1 MAIRNTG
8 VRYDLIARDSASR
21 TFATVGRNASSL
33 ERGLGKLAKAA
44 GVAGLALA
52 GGIAVGLAESA
63 KKAVEF
69 QAQMTKIQTQAGASA
84 KDVAVL
90 SKSVLEL
97 GKTTQQGPQ
106 QLSEALYHLK
116 SVGMDNVDAMKALK
130 TASDLAAVGGSNLE
144 ATTNA
149 LAGAWRTGIKGA
161 TSMDEA
167 AKTLNATIG
176 AGNMTMDDMVAA
188 LGTGIL
194 PTAKTFGLTLSQ
206 VGSALALFTDEGVDS
221 ASAATRLRMS
231 ISLLGAPSGA
241 ASKQLAKIG
250 LTGTQLGN
258 AMRSKDGIIGAISLL
273 KDHLDKSGLSATQSA
288 ALLSHAFGGG
298 KSSSAIL
305 SMVNN
310 LDVLK
315 KKQLQVNDSMGK
327 FGAAVAAQKK
337 TVAAQFALI
346 KSNIEVAS
354 IQLGSKLLPVLSTFV
369 VFVNKTAIPAVGTFA
384 HSLMRMVPV
393 DSIKRDFTSLTR
405 GVSDFIDGFSPK
417 SPKRKTIT
425 LPSPTIKAAATTIP
439 GYLQRVP
446 TLTVPSPTIKPST
459 TKIPGYLLAPKPVK
473 SQAQKA
479 GEQLR
484 GLISGGIGDA
494 IKGID
499 WKTVGSSL
507 GEILGK
513 GIDWLTIHTADIAK
527 KLEKAMGSID
537 WVNVGKAVGGQ
548 ALGFGI
554 GFITSMGRE
563 LFSASFWAKHWWDV
577 IIASLSFVGV
587 GKLAGPIAKIFEH
600 IPILKMF
607 SPMLRGVEKMAGPLG
622 SAMSKVVKFF
632 GSSLWKGIG
641 RIFPEATAVLER
653 ETGLFGTRL
662 GVWALDLKAAGGRA
676 IRGLGNGIKSTFA
689 YPIEKLGEG
698 IGLMLRPFVRA
709 GSWLIRRGGELVSGL
724 GRGIGSAAS
733 AIGRFATEHVVNPV
747 KNAFSS
753 AGSWLV
759 GRGSAA
765 VSGLR
770 SGISAGASRIGG
782 WVTDHVISP
791 VRGAFST
798 AGSWLS
804 SVGGNLLSGLR
815 NGIVTAMKDMGTWL
829 KSNLVDPVVNAVKH
843 FFGIHS
849 PSKVFAGIGGHLVSG
864 LLKGLATSNGL
875 DIAKTVFGD
884 LPSALAGLVSKGL
897 VHIEQL
903 PGKALNALKG
913 LGSKGMKILGQD
925 LTGGGASATSG
936 SNQAIGKQMM
946 LAAGWG
952 PDQWP
957 MLKTLW
963 NNESGWRSN
972 ALNPSSGAYGI
983 PQALPAAKMESAGPD
998 WMTNPATQIAWGL
1011 GYIQQRYG
1019 SPGMALAQWNS
1030 RSPHWY
1036 AAGGLAPIGQT
1047 AWVGEKGPELMQV
1060 TSNGTRIYNNRD
1072 SMSLAGMLGM
1082 QVPGYAAGTVA
1093 AGQVASATRRVQQA
1107 QAQVDHYRKLEREA
1121 RSKAAKRRDQT
1132 LAEAAQKK
1140 LSAAKAELA
1149 AAKKLATGSS
1159 GISNTLA
1166 NGFLKTLETSTAA
1179 GIASAIKS
1187 MNTKLQAAGL
1197 GGLVPGNLATSSR
1210 LQSLANQRAAAQSR
1224 ISTAQQYASD
1234 QSTSLGDFLSLS
1246 NTPSASISSLISR
1259 MAARQK
1265 QASGFAS
1272 EVSGLSKRGLDKNL
1286 LSQLADA
1293 GPGSQLAAL
1302 LAKATAADIGQLNK
1316 LAVSQQK
1323 LTVSFGRSM
1332 ADAMY
1337 DSGSQAGR
1345 GFLSGLQAQEKA
1357 IQAEMNRLAAGMVN
1371 TIKKKLGI
1379 RSPSTVMRDQ
1389 IGRQVV
1395 LGAAAGVR
1403 QYAPHAT
1410 REVQRMADTMA
1421 AVRARSGAVPVAVGG
1436 GGQVVHNESHT
1447 HYEINA
1453 RTADFT
1459 PQQLEVLQR
1468 KAEARQRVG
1477 RPR

>member
-52 GGIAVGLAESA
+52 GGVAVGLAESA

-69 QAQMTKIQTQAGASA
+69 QTQMTKIQTQAGASA
-84 KDVAVL
+84 KDVAAL

-144 ATTNA
+144 ETTNA

-176 AGNMTMDDMVAA
+176 AGNMTMEDMVAA

-206 VGSALALFTDEGVDS
+206 VGSALALFTDEGIDS

-241 ASKQLAKIG
+241 ASKELRKIG
-250 LTGTQLGN
+250 LTGTQLGD
-258 AMRSKDGIIGAISLL
+258 AMRSPDGIIAAISLL
-273 KDHLDKSGLSATQSA
+273 KDHLDASGLSATKQA

-305 SMVNN
+305 SMINN

-315 KKQLQVNDSMGK
+315 QKQNQVNASMGK
-327 FGAAVAAQKK
+327 YAPAVIAQRK
-337 TVAAQFALI
+337 TVAAQLGI
-346 KSNIEVAS
+346 LKSNLDVFAIEA
-354 IQLGSKLLPVLSTFV
+354 GTKLLPPITAFV
-369 VFVNKTAIPAVGTFA
+369 TYINKTALPMVGNFTHA
-384 HSLMRMVPV
+384 LTGMVPV
-393 DSIKRDFTSLTR
+393 AQIKQGFSTVEGFVNDFVTGFKGPKKPPVLPVQPKLVLPKNLPPNAFNFGTSIKPQVKVTPSLQL
-405 GVSDFIDGFSPK
+405 PK
-417 SPKRKTIT
+417 N
-425 LPSPTIKAAATTIP
+425 LPPNAFEFGATIKTPEPVNLPPSAIRYGITPHIATP
-439 GYLQRVP
+439 G
-446 TLTVPSPTIKPST
+446 
-459 TKIPGYLLAPKPVK
+459 PKVK
-473 SQAQKA
+473 SQTQKA

-484 GLISGGIGDA
+484 GLVSGGIGDA

-507 GEILGK
+507 GEMIGK
-513 GIDWLTIHTADIAK
+513 GIDWLTTHTADIAK

-563 LFSASFWAKHWWDV
+563 LFSASFWEHHWWDV
-577 IIASLSFVGV
+577 IVASLSFIGV

-622 SAMSKVVKFF
+622 KAMGKVVKFF
-632 GSSLWKGIG
+632 GSSLWKGIA
-641 RIFPEATAVLER
+641 RIFPEAAAVLER

-676 IRGLGNGIKSTFA
+676 IRGLGNAIKSAFS
-689 YPIEKLGEG
+689 YPVQKLGEG
-698 IGLMLRPFVRA
+698 IGLMLKPFVRA

-724 GRGIGSAAS
+724 GRGIAS
-733 AIGRFATEHVVNPV
+733 VASTIGRFTTEHVVNPV
-747 KNAFSS
+747 KGAFSS

-770 SGISAGASRIGG
+770 SGISRGASKIGG

-791 VRGAFST
+791 VRGAFSSAGT
-798 AGSWLS
+798 WLSNAGS
-804 SVGGNLLSGLR
+804 NLISGLR
-815 NGIVTAMKDMGTWL
+815 SGIIDGVKGIGSWI

-843 FFGIHS
+843 WFGIHS
-849 PSKVFAGIGGHLVSG
+849 PSRVFAGIGGHLVSG

-884 LPSALAGLVSKGL
+884 LPSALAGIVGKGL
-897 VHIEQL
+897 VHLEQL
-903 PGKALNALKG
+903 PGKAINALKG
-913 LGSKGMKILGQD
+913 LGSKGMKLLGSFGQD

-936 SNQAIGKQMM
+936 ANQALGKKMM
-946 LAAGWG
+946 MAAGWG

-963 NNESGWRSN
+963 NNESGWRTN

-998 WMTNPATQIAWGL
+998 WLSNPATQIAWGL

-1019 SPGMALAQWNS
+1019 TPGMALASWNS

-1036 AAGGLAPIGQT
+1036 DSGGVAFGGGMIPKLTNRPERVLSPRQT
-1047 AWVGEKGPELMQV
+1047 QAFERLVDVLD
-1060 TSNGTRIYNNRD
+1060 NGGGRESGSTTYNIY
-1072 SMSLAGMLGM
+1072 
-1082 QVPGYAAGTVA
+1082 P
-1093 AGQVASATRRVQQA
+1093 
-1107 QAQVDHYRKLEREA
+1107 
-1121 RSKAAKRRDQT
+1121 
-1132 LAEAAQKK
+1132 
-1140 LSAAKAELA
+1140 
-1149 AAKKLATGSS
+1149 
-1159 GISNTLA
+1159 
-1166 NGFLKTLETSTAA
+1166 
-1179 GIASAIKS
+1179 
-1187 MNTKLQAAGL
+1187 
-1197 GGLVPGNLATSSR
+1197 
-1210 LQSLANQRAAAQSR
+1210 QRA
-1224 ISTAQQYASD
+1224 D
-1234 QSTSLGDFLSLS
+1234 L
-1246 NTPSASISSLISR
+1246 
-1259 MAARQK
+1259 
-1265 QASGFAS
+1265 
-1272 EVSGLSKRGLDKNL
+1272 
-1286 LSQLADA
+1286 
-1293 GPGSQLAAL
+1293 
-1302 LAKATAADIGQLNK
+1302 
-1316 LAVSQQK
+1316 
-1323 LTVSFGRSM
+1323 
-1332 ADAMY
+1332 
-1337 DSGSQAGR
+1337 
-1345 GFLSGLQAQEKA
+1345 
-1357 IQAEMNRLAAGMVN
+1357 
-1371 TIKKKLGI
+1371 
-1379 RSPSTVMRDQ
+1379 
-1389 IGRQVV
+1389 
-1395 LGAAAGVR
+1395 
-1403 QYAPHAT
+1403 
-1410 REVQRMADTMA
+1410 
-1421 AVRARSGAVPVAVGG
+1421 
-1436 GGQVVHNESHT
+1436 
-1447 HYEINA
+1447 
-1453 RTADFT
+1453 T
-1459 PQQLEVLQR
+1459 PQDLEHIQR
-1468 KAEARQRVG
+1468 RAEARARFG